1 MIEHLRNIPLFAELD
16 DEKLTSIGKLGHIN
30 EMPADTMIM
39 QEGDKGTSLYIILEG
54 EVKISYYAPDGR
66 EVVLSV
72 LEQGQFFGEMALL
85 ACEPRS
91 ATVITLRPSRLAQI
105 RCQDFKQLLKAHPDI
120 AVSMLA
126 EVTSRLRRT
135 SQVLERLSTMNVP
148 ARLYM
153 LVLDRCHKA
162 QRLIPAHS
170 DQSQIVIELPT
181 HQMLADQIATSRETV
196 SRAISR
202 LKKNQIL
209 QPVKGKP
216 NFFRVDVRA
225 LQTLT
230 QLMS

>member
-1 MIEHLRNIPLFAELD
+1 MIKHLRKIPLFSELD
-16 DEKLTSIGKLGHIN
+16 DDKLISIASLGHIN
-30 EMPADTMIM
+30 DMQEDSMIL

-54 EVKISYYAPDGR
+54 EVKICYYAPDGR

-91 ATVITLRPSRLAQI
+91 ATVITLKPSRLAQI
-105 RCQDFKQLLKAHPDI
+105 RCQDFKLMLKSHPDI
-120 AVSMLA
+120 AVGMLA

-135 SQVLERLSTMNVP
+135 SQILERLSTMNVP
-148 ARLYM
+148 GRLYM

-162 QRLIPAHS
+162 RRLIPTHS
-170 DQSQIVIELPT
+170 DQTQTVIELPT

-202 LKKNQIL
+202 LKKNHIL
-209 QPVKGKP
+209 ESVKGKP
-216 NFFRVDVRA
+216 NFFRIDVRA
-225 LQTLT
+225 LETLT